1 MRNRVVKQLLMVCMA
16 TALSVSMPIASWAA
30 DSKDGTEESSK
41 KEKKDG
47 TIEITKDSVGQVI
60 YDKNDVK
67 VTIQKLS
74 HEENYGNP
82 FFQIEYMIE
91 NNSAKDVSVSMCDS
105 YVDDFNVSTYGG
117 NTVNAGK
124 KGIADLSVWENDFK
138 PYDIEDFKIWDS
150 TLKISDTDDVLLET
164 NIVAQRDAFTGEAKV
179 DNTQESGAEG
189 TDVQN
194 DELSSEI
201 ETLKTQNKEL
211 ESKNKELEG
220 KNSELDGKNQ
230 ELESKNSELES
241 KNQELENKNSELESK
256 NKELEDKLNQAE
268 EEKKQEET
276 ESTAAPT
283 EVPAEDT
290 LTPAP
295 TEESTQ
301 EEVAPETEQKPVVEY
316 KDATTIRIVQQAL
329 NDAGYNCGNPD
340 GVAGGKTTEA
350 VTKYQTDKGLTV
362 NGLVTDE
369 LLQSLNIVDKV
380 QDAVQKE
387 ASKGEYSGDYSYDQM
402 ARNPDTYKNQKI
414 KISGKVLQAE
424 YDDDICYARIAMNN
438 NYDTVVF
445 VTYSSDLLNYRLLE
459 DDKVTVYGV
468 SYGVYSYKAVS
479 GATIT
484 IPWLNADMIE
494 M

>member
-1 MRNRVVKQLLMVCMA
+1 MRNRVVRQLLMVCMA
-16 TALSVSMPIASWAA
+16 TVLSVSMPMASWAA
-30 DSKDGTEESSK
+30 DSKKKTEESSK
-41 KEKKDG
+41 EEKKDG
-47 TIEITKDSVGQVI
+47 GIEITKDSVGTTV
-60 YDKNDVK
+60 YDENDVK

-91 NNSAKDVSVSMCDS
+91 NNSSKDVTISMYDS

-138 PYDIEDFKIWDS
+138 PYDIEDFKIWDA
-150 TLKISDTDDVLLET
+150 TLKISDTDDVLLEI
-164 NIVAQRDAFTGEAKV
+164 NVVAQRDAFTGDSAAG
-179 DNTQESGAEG
+179 DTQESDTEG
-189 TDVQN
+189 TEVDAKN
-194 DELSSEI
+194 DELSQKI
-201 ETLKTQNKEL
+201 ETLETQNTEL
-211 ESKNKELEG
+211 EDKNKELEN
-220 KNSELDGKNQ
+220 KNN

-276 ESTAAPT
+276 EPTAAPT
-283 EVPAEDT
+283 EAPAEDT
-290 LTPAP
+290 PAPEP
-295 TEESTQ
+295 TEEPAQ
-301 EEVAPETEQKPVVEY
+301 EEAVPEAEQKPVVEY

-369 LLQSLNIVDKV
+369 LLQALNVVDKV

-387 ASKGEYSGDYSYDQM
+387 ASKGEYGADYSYDQL

-445 VTYSSDLLNYRLLE
+445 VTYSSDLLSYRLLE